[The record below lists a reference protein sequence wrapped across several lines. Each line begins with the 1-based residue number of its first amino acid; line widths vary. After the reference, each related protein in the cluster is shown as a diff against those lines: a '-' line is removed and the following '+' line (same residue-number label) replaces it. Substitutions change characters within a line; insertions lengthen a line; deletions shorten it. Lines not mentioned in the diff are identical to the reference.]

1 MALPSL
7 PPFAPIVIVHSKL
20 VVAGASPSRSSQPL
34 ELRFPSAE
42 LLLLQYEALAH
53 LAPHF
58 SNPELSLLQ
67 RDNGKLN
74 APFPTPSFAMA
85 PVDPDVSN
93 DNSWPITIFTT
104 RLLLTGGLLAYNVA
118 SLRRTSGALPPA
130 HETRQ
135 QQLVRR
141 RKVMLFAILAALSA
155 LIISYFAIA
164 WRVLEYRTWA
174 EEAGDKKPYSIW
186 RGWYGTPNDPME
198 LQLGRWMQDVNLMT
212 RGTQLQV
219 RSPRGLYWT
228 QMQMLGTLSWS
239 IFVGIE
245 GMEILLCKVRDPG

>member
-1 MALPSL
+1 M
-7 PPFAPIVIVHSKL
+7 HSKP

-34 ELRFPSAE
+34 KLAFPSAE
-42 LLLLQYEALAH
+42 LSLLQHEALAH
-53 LAPHF
+53 LVPHCGN
-58 SNPELSLLQ
+58 SKLSLLQ
-67 RDNGKLN
+67 RDDEKLSN
-74 APFPTPSFAMA
+74 VPLRTTTSPMA
-85 PVDPDVSN
+85 PVDPEVAN

-104 RLLLTGGLLAYNVA
+104 RLLLTSGLLAYNVA
-118 SLRRTSGALPPA
+118 SLRRTSGARPPA

-141 RKVMLFAILAALSA
+141 RKVILFATLAALST

-174 EEAGDKKPYSIW
+174 EETGDKKPYSIW

-212 RGTQLQV
+212 RGTQLQI

-228 QMQMLGTLSWS
+228 QMQMLGTLTWS

-245 GMEILLCKVRDPG
+245 GMEILLCKVRDPS